1 MTTHFPSIEEK
12 FDTVLSKNTFYFQ
25 NIGFEEE
32 HEAYVAA
39 LAQNLFLL
47 KKEVDQKGLKE
58 EIFVKHIMNFEEGLD
73 ALLTLTG
80 FSKESLLRII
90 TFLRVVNDQ
99 ALNRLVNKNSWPKE
113 DFEREWTLDKI
124 KNLVTKNEE
133 FAKGL
138 VNLFFKGSTVPI
150 IRRVVPLFEFK
161 KLDINK
167 LNFSIESLIDTV
179 IRYKTKGSYV
189 ASKQRNP
196 EVLIEKMLEE
206 LKIPFKKGKL
216 KNVPRTMDFIIPDKR
231 TPKMIME
238 CSYVVTTSSGMG
250 DKAKTEQR
258 VAESIKKNYLK
269 SLFVGFVDG
278 IGWYVRRGDLKRM
291 VEAYDFV
298 FTFSKDELEKFENL
312 LREKF
317 NVR

>member
-1 MTTHFPSIEEK
+1 MTKEFPSLKEK

-32 HEAYVAA
+32 QEAYVAS

-58 EIFVKHIMNFEEGLD
+58 ETFVKHIMNFDEGLD

-90 TFLRVVNDQ
+90 TFLRVANDQ
-99 ALNRLVNKNSWPKE
+99 GLNKLVNKNYWPKE
-113 DFEREWTLDKI
+113 DFEREWTLEKI
-124 KNLVTKNEE
+124 KTLVKESEE

-150 IRRVVPLFEFK
+150 IRKVVPLFEFK

-167 LNFSIESLIDTV
+167 LNFSIESFIDTI
-179 IRYKTKGSYV
+179 IRYKTKGSYA
-189 ASKQRNP
+189 ASKERNP
-196 EVLIEKMLEE
+196 EVLIENI
-206 LKIPFKKGKL
+206 LKKLKTPFEKGKL
-216 KNVPRTMDFIIPDKR
+216 RNVPRTMDFIIPDKH
-231 TPKMIME
+231 TPKIIME
-238 CSYVVTTSSGMG
+238 SSYVVTTSSGMG
-250 DKAKTEQR
+250 DKAKTEQT
-258 VAESIKKNYLK
+258 VAESIKRNYPR
-269 SLFVGFVDG
+269 SLFFGFVDG

-298 FTFSKDELEKFENL
+298 FTFSKYELERFKHL
-312 LREKF
+312 LVETLHEK
-317 NVR
+317 